1 MGKYEKYEE
10 RGDLEG
16 IFRYCCNLKRGRI
29 GKSIKN
35 WLEKKGLPSIESEF
49 EKIKKIYHDC

>member
-1 MGKYEKYEE
+1 MKKYEE
-10 RGDLEG
+10 KGDLER
-16 IFRYCCNLKRGRI
+16 IFRYCCNLKRGRS

-35 WLEKKGLPSIESEF
+35 WLEKRGLPRIESEF